1 MSPRISRDPADKEN
15 GSTKNK
21 RHRRREGPAAH
32 HSFHTILQ
40 IACWSACMP
49 GTCTP
54 MSLVIAFIG
63 IQGAVMAGDMREII
77 TRGDRISTETLEQEL
92 YSGLIVTDEDL
103 KKRAGELG
111 IFLIIR
117 DDKRKV
123 TQRDGILV
131 GEVSETEGGVTRKRR
146 LYATAGEYALAGITD
161 ADLRLTGKGKAS
173 NFVVLGNQITKQI
186 AHDCIQEHWK
196 NGGMHDAIRI
206 LMLSM
211 ERASKATASVSGL
224 YTLIHTPAKVSLSE
238 VIGRDSRQ

>member
-1 MSPRISRDPADKEN
+1 
-15 GSTKNK
+15 
-21 RHRRREGPAAH
+21 
-32 HSFHTILQ
+32 
-40 IACWSACMP
+40 
-49 GTCTP
+49 

-77 TRGDRISTETLEQEL
+77 TLGDRASTETLEHEL
-92 YSGLIVTDEDL
+92 YTGLIVTDEDV

-111 IFLIIR
+111 ISLTIR

-131 GEVSETEGGVTRKRR
+131 GEVSETERGVTRKRR
-146 LYATAGEYALAGITD
+146 LYATTGEYALAEITD

-173 NFVVLGNQITKQI
+173 NFVVLGNQVTKQI
-186 AHDCIQEHWK
+186 AHSCIQEHWK

-211 ERASKATASVSGL
+211 ESASKVTASVSVL
-224 YTLIHTPAKVSLSE
+224 YTLIHTPAKVSLSD
-238 VIGRDSRQ
+238 VIEQDSRQ

>member
-1 MSPRISRDPADKEN
+1 
-15 GSTKNK
+15 
-21 RHRRREGPAAH
+21 
-32 HSFHTILQ
+32 
-40 IACWSACMP
+40 MP

-92 YSGLIVTDEDL
+92 YSGQIVTDDNL
-103 KKRAGELG
+103 RKRAGELG
-111 IFLIIR
+111 ISLAIR

-146 LYATAGEYALAGITD
+146 LYATAGEYALAEITD
-161 ADLRLTGKGKAS
+161 ADLRLTGKGSAS
-173 NFVVLGNQITKQI
+173 NFVVLGNQVTKQI
-186 AHDCIQEHWK
+186 AHTCIQEHWK

-206 LMLSM
+206 LMLTM

-224 YTLIHTPAKVSLSE
+224 YALIHTPVKVSLSA
-238 VIGRDSRQ
+238 VIERDSRQ

>member
-1 MSPRISRDPADKEN
+1 
-15 GSTKNK
+15 
-21 RHRRREGPAAH
+21 
-32 HSFHTILQ
+32 
-40 IACWSACMP
+40 MP

-77 TRGDRISTETLEQEL
+77 TRGDRMPTETLEHEL
-92 YSGLIVTDEDL
+92 YSGLIVTDDKL
-103 KKRAGELG
+103 RKRAGELG
-111 IFLIIR
+111 ISLTIR
-117 DDKRKV
+117 DDKQKV
-123 TQRDGILV
+123 TRRDGILV

-173 NFVVLGNQITKQI
+173 NFVVLGNQITQQI
-186 AHDCIQEHWK
+186 AHTCIQEHGK

-206 LMLSM
+206 LMLAM

-224 YTLIHTPAKVSLSE
+224 YTLVHTPEKVSLSE
-238 VIGRDSRQ
+238 IIGRDSRQ

>member
-1 MSPRISRDPADKEN
+1 
-15 GSTKNK
+15 
-21 RHRRREGPAAH
+21 
-32 HSFHTILQ
+32 
-40 IACWSACMP
+40 
-49 GTCTP
+49 

-77 TRGDRISTETLEQEL
+77 TYGDRISTETLEHEL
-92 YSGLIVTDEDL
+92 YSGLIITDDDL

-111 IFLIIR
+111 ISLTIR
-117 DDKRKV
+117 NDKRKV

-146 LYATAGEYALAGITD
+146 LYATTGEYALAEITD

-173 NFVVLGNQITKQI
+173 NFVVLGNQVTKQI
-186 AHDCIQEHWK
+186 AHSCIQEHWK

-211 ERASKATASVSGL
+211 ERASKVTASVSVL
-224 YTLIHTPAKVSLSE
+224 YTLIHSPAKVSLSD
-238 VIGRDSRQ
+238 VIEQDSRQ